1 MSGKRYILDE
11 FQEPPPSAWTS
22 ENEHK
27 LEELKKMEFDWA
39 DTTAGRLEQT
49 KKMELHAAVGKW
61 TRKRETSCGRSWSW
75 QMRMRMRM
83 LNECSANIN

>member
-49 KKMELHAAVGKW
+49 KKMELHAAVGKMDKKERDELQ
-61 TRKRETSCGRSWSW
+61 RKLE
-75 QMRMRMRM
+75 
-83 LNECSANIN
+83 LADEDEDEDA